1 MTLIKIEELTKIYP
15 PYYKALHKVSLEI
28 RKNDFLLITGP
39 TGAGKTTLLK
49 LIYAQERPTE
59 GEIYWEGFPYSAL
72 KYKDIL
78 SIRKKIGIVFQDHK
92 LFSEL
97 SLYENLEIV
106 LALAQKK
113 IKRIKYFIYEWLE
126 RFNLA
131 HKAKKKVKE
140 LSGGEQQKLGILRAI
155 IKDPPI
161 LILDEP
167 TGNLDP
173 FSIGEVIDLLLTLH
187 KEGKTILLSTHDPTI
202 IAKKPGQIIMLNRG
216 ELVKDVDIY
225 WST

>member
-1 MTLIKIEELTKIYP
+1 MSLIKLEDVTKIYP
-15 PYYKALHKVSLEI
+15 PYYKALHKISLEI
-28 RKNDFLLITGP
+28 PKQDFLLITGP

-59 GEIYWEGFPYSAL
+59 GELYWEGVPYSEL
-72 KYKDIL
+72 RYKDIIR
-78 SIRKKIGIVFQDHK
+78 IRKKIGIVFQDHK

-97 SLYENLEIV
+97 SLYENLEIA
-106 LALAQKK
+106 LALARKK
-113 IKRIKYFIYEWLE
+113 IKKVRFFIYEWLE

-155 IKDPPI
+155 IKDPPV

-173 FSIGEVIDLLLTLH
+173 FSLGEVIELLLNLH
-187 KEGKTILLSTHDPTI
+187 KEGKTILLSTHDPTFI
-202 IAKKPGQIIMLNRG
+202 SKRPGRIIMLNRG
-216 ELVKDVDIY
+216 ELVKDVDLY
-225 WST
+225 WKT

>member
-1 MTLIKIEELTKIYP
+1 MSLIKLEDLTKIYP
-15 PYYKALHKVSLEI
+15 PYYKALHKISLEI
-28 RKNDFLLITGP
+28 QKNAFLLITGP

-49 LIYAQERPTE
+49 LIYAQEKPTE
-59 GEIYWEGFPYSAL
+59 GELYWEGVPYSEL
-72 KYKDIL
+72 RYKDIMG
-78 SIRKKIGIVFQDHK
+78 IRKNIGIVFQDHK

-97 SLYENLEIV
+97 SLYENLEIA
-106 LALAQKK
+106 LALARKKVKK
-113 IKRIKYFIYEWLE
+113 IKFFIYEWLE

-155 IKDPPI
+155 IKDPSI

-173 FSIGEVIDLLLTLH
+173 FSIGEVIDLLIALH

-202 IAKKPGQIIMLNRG
+202 IAKRPGQIIMLNRG

-225 WST
+225 W

>member
-1 MTLIKIEELTKIYP
+1 MSLIKLEDLTKIYP
-15 PYYKALHKVSLEI
+15 PYYKALHKISLEI
-28 RKNDFLLITGP
+28 QKNAFLLITGP

-49 LIYAQERPTE
+49 LIYAQEKPTE
-59 GEIYWEGFPYSAL
+59 GELYWEGVPYSEL
-72 KYKDIL
+72 RYKDIIG
-78 SIRKKIGIVFQDHK
+78 IRKNIGIVFQDHK

-97 SLYENLEIV
+97 SLYENLEIA
-106 LALAQKK
+106 LALARKKVKK
-113 IKRIKYFIYEWLE
+113 IKFFIYEWLE

-155 IKDPPI
+155 IKNPSI

-173 FSIGEVIDLLLTLH
+173 FSIGEVIDLLIALH

-202 IAKKPGQIIMLNRG
+202 IAKRPGQIIMLNRG

-225 WST
+225 W

>member
-1 MTLIKIEELTKIYP
+1 MSLIKLEDLTKIYP
-15 PYYKALHKVSLEI
+15 PYYKALHKISLEI
-28 RKNDFLLITGP
+28 QKNAFLLITGP

-49 LIYAQERPTE
+49 LIYAQEKPTE
-59 GEIYWEGFPYSAL
+59 GELYWEGVPYSEL
-72 KYKDIL
+72 RYKDIIG
-78 SIRKKIGIVFQDHK
+78 IRKNIGIVFQDHK

-97 SLYENLEIV
+97 SLYENLEIA
-106 LALAQKK
+106 LALARKKVKK
-113 IKRIKYFIYEWLE
+113 IKFFIYEWLE

-155 IKDPPI
+155 IKDPSI

-173 FSIGEVIDLLLTLH
+173 FSIGEVIDLLIALH

-202 IAKKPGQIIMLNRG
+202 IAKRPGQIIMLNRG

-225 WST
+225 W

>member
-1 MTLIKIEELTKIYP
+1 MSLIKLEDLTKIYP

-28 RKNDFLLITGP
+28 QKNAFLLITGP

-49 LIYAQERPTE
+49 LIYAQEKPTE
-59 GEIYWEGFPYSAL
+59 GELYWEGVPYSEL
-72 KYKDIL
+72 RYKDIIG
-78 SIRKKIGIVFQDHK
+78 IRKNIGIVFQDHK

-97 SLYENLEIV
+97 SLYENLEIA
-106 LALAQKK
+106 LALARKKVRK
-113 IKRIKYFIYEWLE
+113 IKFFIYEWLE

-155 IKDPPI
+155 IKDPSI

-173 FSIGEVIDLLLTLH
+173 FSIGEVIDLLIALH

-202 IAKKPGQIIMLNRG
+202 IAKRPGQIIMLNRG

-225 WST
+225 W